1 MTTSPEE
8 MRQIATE
15 FYRELLSADPLSEE
29 ILQSRDKVWSRI
41 QPRVTEVMREALK
54 APLTPFELHEAITML
69 PPHSCPGE
77 DGLTPAFFLQYWDIM
92 QEPLCS
98 AFQMILEKGIMPPQ
112 LGAGLIFLIPKGEG
126 PSDDIRK
133 WRPITILS
141 TAYKILAKALS
152 LRLQP
157 MLPQLIH
164 VSQTGFIKERSILD
178 NIFTFWEASA
188 IATKT
193 K

>member
-1 MTTSPEE
+1 
-8 MRQIATE
+8 
-15 FYRELLSADPLSEE
+15 
-29 ILQSRDKVWSRI
+29 
-41 QPRVTEVMREALK
+41 
-54 APLTPFELHEAITML
+54 
-69 PPHSCPGE
+69 
-77 DGLTPAFFLQYWDIM
+77 
-92 QEPLCS
+92 
-98 AFQMILEKGIMPPQ
+98 MILEKGIMPPQ

-178 NIFTFWEASA
+178 NIFTFGEASA

-193 K
+193 KQDLTVLLLDFEKAYDRVDWGFLEGTLIQFGFDLQWVKGIASLYSSASSRVLLAGDKGMSFQLSRSVR